1 MMNKNF
7 VILSYANASPFPSHA
22 WTPLAILSLGSYLE
36 QHGIEVEYFDERIH
50 KMERFKELVK
60 RKPLMIGLSTM
71 TCFQI
76 KNTIR
81 LAKLARK
88 ISPDIPLVWGG
99 THPSMMAEQ
108 TLEAEMVDFVVKGE
122 GEQTLLD
129 LVRAM
134 NDGKKDFSDIN

>member
-1 MMNKNF
+1 MNKNL
-7 VILSYANASPFPSHA
+7 VVLAYANASPFPYHA

-50 KMERFKELVK
+50 KTERFTELV
-60 RKPLMIGLSTM
+60 RRRPILLGLSTM

-76 KNTIR
+76 KNTLR

-88 ISPDIPLVWGG
+88 IDHGIPLVWGG

-108 TLEAEMVDFVVKGE
+108 TLESFLNG
-122 GEQTLLD
+122 
-129 LVRAM
+129 
-134 NDGKKDFSDIN
+134 